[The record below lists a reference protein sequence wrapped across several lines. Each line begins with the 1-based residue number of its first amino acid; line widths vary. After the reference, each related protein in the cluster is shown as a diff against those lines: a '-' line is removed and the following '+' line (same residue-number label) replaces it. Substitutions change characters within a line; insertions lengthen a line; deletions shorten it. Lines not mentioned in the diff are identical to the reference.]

1 MHGKRHF
8 WERRGIRENVK
19 FESVKIMNF
28 ESKVFLWLKDYTSS
42 LFILVARK
50 VQDLQSVKKT
60 LELLEKTVVFFE
72 GRDHVHQVLKAI
84 KQTQK
89 IKIRME
95 LL

>member
-1 MHGKRHF
+1 M
-8 WERRGIRENVK
+8 K

>member
-1 MHGKRHF
+1 M
-8 WERRGIRENVK
+8 K

-72 GRDHVHQVLKAI
+72 ERDNVHQVLKAI

-95 LL
+95 FL